1 MRKCKGKY
9 YKDGKCEEFAFGYFH
24 KWGIGYE
31 HSVIGDIKVDTAI
44 VELMN
49 GEIITPYASDIKF
62 IDECNEEKN
71 DEMGYPIAISRF
83 YFDDGK
89 EIEIKKGSV
98 FVVDYMN
105 DKVILKSRSTKI
117 CVDRDFFDKN
127 FIVE

>member
-62 IDECNEEKN
+62 IDECNEEKMMKW
-71 DEMGYPIAISRF
+71 DIRLQYLDFILMME
-83 YFDDGK
+83 
-89 EIEIKKGSV
+89 KK
-98 FVVDYMN
+98 
-105 DKVILKSRSTKI
+105 LK
-117 CVDRDFFDKN
+117 
-127 FIVE
+127 